1 MEKLSRSLQ
10 NERNALKE
18 ELNKV
23 GGSVAGQETSETI
36 NQEPKK
42 EETAENPTSEAT
54 SEAKETVVSEQA
66 EQQPAEVS
74 ETKN

>member
-18 ELNKV
+18 ELNKA
-23 GGSVAGQETSETI
+23 GGSVAGQETSETTS
-36 NQEPKK
+36 QEPKK
-42 EETAENPTSEAT
+42 EETAENPTSEA
-54 SEAKETVVSEQA
+54 KETVVSEQS

>member
-18 ELNKV
+18 ELNKA
-23 GGSVAGQETSETI
+23 GGSVAGQETSETTS
-36 NQEPKK
+36 QEPTK
-42 EETAENPTSEAT
+42 EETAENPT

>member
-23 GGSVAGQETSETI
+23 GGSVAGQETSETTS
-36 NQEPKK
+36 QEPKK
-42 EETAENPTSEAT
+42 EETAAENPT

>member
-18 ELNKV
+18 ELNKA
-23 GGSVAGQETSETI
+23 GGSVAGQETSETTS
-36 NQEPKK
+36 QEPKK
-42 EETAENPTSEAT
+42 EEAAENPT
-54 SEAKETVVSEQA
+54 SEAKETVVSEQSK
-66 EQQPAEVS
+66 QQPAEVS

>member
-42 EETAENPTSEAT
+42 EETAENPTSEA
-54 SEAKETVVSEQA
+54 KETVVSEQS